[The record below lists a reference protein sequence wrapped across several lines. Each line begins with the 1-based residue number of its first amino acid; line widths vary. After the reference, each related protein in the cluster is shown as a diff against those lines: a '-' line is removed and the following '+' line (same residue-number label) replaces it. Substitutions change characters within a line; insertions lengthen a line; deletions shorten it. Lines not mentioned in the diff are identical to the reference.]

1 MEAAGPQAFAEERW
15 RAFESAR
22 LRLARL
28 RVAGG
33 GALAGTVRRATEE
46 AARVLEADR
55 VGIWLFVDERRA
67 IRCYDL
73 FERATGAHSEGAILR
88 ASDFPAYF
96 RTLEERRAIVA
107 EDAREDPQT
116 AELRAA
122 YLEPLGIAAML
133 DVPVYREGQ
142 VVGVLCHEV
151 KSARRFTSDECDFAT
166 SVADGIA
173 RQLEEA
179 ARRDAEARVEAQ
191 ELHLAELRKM
201 EALGRLS
208 AGIAHDFKNVLT
220 VVLGCVHEIE
230 RDAGVTPA
238 IAAAAQDIGEA
249 AERGAA
255 LARELLSFGRD
266 EGRATAVV
274 DAAAVVEGLAPMLRK
289 SLQPRHSL
297 RVSRIEPSG
306 CVLMERAQLERV
318 VLNLTLNA
326 KDAMPGGGEVAIVIH
341 DVPID
346 GGPGCYVVVEVDDA
360 GVGMDAA
367 TRARVFEPFFT
378 TKPQGR
384 GTGIGMAVVYHVV
397 ERAGGFVH
405 VESEP
410 GVGTRVRVALPRVAS
425 RGEDAR

>member
-1 MEAAGPQAFAEERW
+1 MEAAGPQPFAEDRW

-33 GALAGTVRRATEE
+33 SALVGTLRRATEE

-73 FERATGAHSEGAILR
+73 FERDTAAHSEGAILR
-88 ASDFPAYF
+88 AADFPAYF
-96 RTLEERRAIVA
+96 RTLEERRAILA
-107 EDAREDPQT
+107 EDARTDPQT
-116 AELRAA
+116 AELRVA
-122 YLEPLGIAAML
+122 YLDPLGIAAML
-133 DVPVYREGQ
+133 DVPVYRAGQ
-142 VVGVLCHEV
+142 VVGVLCHEM
-151 KSARRFTSDECDFAT
+151 KAPRRFTKEECDFAT

-179 ARRDAEARVEAQ
+179 ARHDAEARAEAQ

-201 EALGRLS
+201 EALGRLA

-220 VVLGCVHEIE
+220 VVLGCVYEID
-230 RDAGVTPA
+230 RDPGATPA
-238 IAAAAQDIGEA
+238 IATAARDIAEA
-249 AERGAA
+249 AERGAE
-255 LARELLSFGRD
+255 LAQELLSFGRD
-266 EGRATAVV
+266 EGCATAVV
-274 DAAAVVEGLAPMLRK
+274 DAAGVVDGLAPMIRKAMLPDHTLRI
-289 SLQPRHSL
+289 SHDPATGS
-297 RVSRIEPSG
+297 
-306 CVLMERAQLERV
+306 VLMERAQLERV
-318 VLNLTLNA
+318 LLNLALNA
-326 KDAMPGGGEVAIVIH
+326 KDAMPGGGEVAIAVR
-341 DVPID
+341 DVAVD
-346 GGPGCYVVVEVDDA
+346 GGPGCYVVLEVADT
-360 GVGMDAA
+360 GIGMDPA

-378 TKPQGR
+378 TKPHGR

-410 GVGTRVRVALPRVAS
+410 GVGTRVRVALPRVATH
-425 RGEDAR
+425 G